1 MASNE
6 GFSDS
11 GSHDLDFE
19 LAVNGRRNNARRLTL
34 GHPKT
39 KAQLARTVN
48 RVPEVMVKVSGGG
61 KTAQHVLAHLDY
73 ITRNGKLD
81 AVTEQGDIVSGKDDV
96 RDLADEWNLEAG
108 ANQGKNRQAFNII
121 LSMPA
126 GTDPKKL
133 FTAAQNFAREQ
144 FWGKHQYLMVLHTP
158 ETDPHKNAPPHPH
171 VHLVVK
177 AEGIENK
184 KARLYVRKATL
195 EKWRGSFAEQLRAQG
210 IEANATPRD
219 IRGQTK
225 KAKSP
230 AIYFSEKRGKS
241 DVLLNKFEEA
251 RKDLASGDHE
261 PKPWETAILNR
272 RRAVVRTLLSAA
284 AELRKEGDATLA
296 TAVEQYAAE
305 LPRPET
311 ERHQIK
317 RALTTHVQQQRAKQ
331 GQEREPERDARQA
344 SDTTR
349 QPEKDR

>member
-1 MASNE
+1 MASDG

-11 GSHDLDFE
+11 GSHDFDFE

-39 KAQLARTVN
+39 KGQLSRIVN

-61 KTAQHVLAHLDY
+61 KTAQHVRAHLDY

-108 ANQGKNRQAFNII
+108 ANQGKNRQAFNIV

-126 GTDPKKL
+126 GTDPQKL
-133 FTAAQNFAREQ
+133 FTAARNFAREQ

-158 ETDPHKNAPPHPH
+158 ETDPHKDAPPHPH

-177 AEGIENK
+177 AEGIEKK
-184 KARLYVRKATL
+184 KARLYIRKATL

-210 IEANATPRD
+210 VEANATPRD

-230 AIYFSEKRGKS
+230 AIYFSEKSGKS
-241 DVLLNKFEEA
+241 SVLRSKFEEA
-251 RKDLASGDHE
+251 RQDLTRGESE

-272 RRAVVRTLLSAA
+272 RRAVVRTFLSAA
-284 AELRKEGDATLA
+284 AELRKEGDIPLA
-296 TAVEQYAAE
+296 TAVERYVEE
-305 LPRPET
+305 LPRPDT

-317 RALTTHVQQQRAKQ
+317 RALATHVQQQRAKQ
-331 GQEREPERDARQA
+331 GKERELEPGARQK
-344 SDTTR
+344 SHPTND
-349 QPEKDR
+349 PNKDR